1 MNKQL
6 GIFLAGV
13 IIVVPVV
20 VTAYAV
26 WWVGVRLDA
35 VGAILLDR
43 VKVPYVPGVGIVVVL
58 AGIYLIGLLARFLLF
73 RKALSLLEGIIARVP
88 GVKTIYES
96 VRDLMGLF
104 GRDSQRM
111 GRVVEYRPPGS
122 AAAMLAI
129 LTNDQPPG
137 IAREAADGKVAI
149 YLPFSYMFGGI
160 TIFVEPQHLRDVD
173 MTVETALKLAATAA
187 VTSKPQ
193 ATAPENPSAVGKVDA
208 PREESLP

>member
-20 VTAYAV
+20 ATAYAV
-26 WWVGVRLDA
+26 WWVGIQLDA
-35 VGAILLDR
+35 VGASLLGR
-43 VKVPYVPGVGIVVVL
+43 MNVPYIPGVGAVVVL

-73 RKALSLLEGIIARVP
+73 RKALGLFERIVARVP

-96 VRDLMGLF
+96 IRDLMGLF
-104 GRDSQRM
+104 GRDSHRM

-122 AAAMLAI
+122 AAALLAI

-137 IAREAADGKVAI
+137 IIQEAAEPKVAI

-160 TIFVEPQHLRDVD
+160 TIFVEPQHLREMD
-173 MTVETALKLAATAA
+173 MSVEMALKLAATAVVIGKPEVSA
-187 VTSKPQ
+187 AEELSTS
-193 ATAPENPSAVGKVDA
+193 
-208 PREESLP
+208 READSPTEEHS